1 MADDQGRQNL
11 ETRAQLLRAVDKL
24 ASIAQSQGQESRAFR
39 QAQEEVQDLIQRLG
53 GIERVMSMDELDD
66 DFTESIVGDDEL
78 WEEEFSEPT
87 TPIVELLPDLA
98 QVGVTVSRILDTLE
112 SWANWLADDEDA
124 RSDLLSQA
132 HRSLLE
138 ADGAVHATAAMLHLY
153 MTGAPPPGEL
163 FEEDGDEEES

>member
-1 MADDQGRQNL
+1 MADDQGRQDL
-11 ETRAQLLRAVDKL
+11 ETRVQLLRAVDKL
-24 ASIAQSQGQESRAFR
+24 AQIAQSQGQDTRAFR
-39 QAQEEVQDLIQRLG
+39 QAQEEVQDLIQRMG

-66 DFTESIVGDDEL
+66 DITESIVRDDEL
-78 WEEEFSEPT
+78 WEEEFSEPK

-98 QVGVTVSRILDTLE
+98 QVGVTLSRTLDTLE
-112 SWANWLADDEDA
+112 SWADWLADDEDA

-153 MTGAPPPGEL
+153 MTGAPPPGEIL
-163 FEEDGDEEES
+163 GEGEEES

>member
-1 MADDQGRQNL
+1 MADDQGRRDI
-11 ETRAQLLRAVDKL
+11 ETRTQLLRAVDKL
-24 ASIAQSQGQESRAFR
+24 ARIAQSHGQDTSAFR
-39 QAQEEVQDLIQRLG
+39 QVQEEVQDLIQRLG

-66 DFTESIVGDDEL
+66 DITESIVMDDEL
-78 WEEEFSEPT
+78 WDEEFSEPK

-98 QVGVTVSRILDTLE
+98 QVGVTLSRTLDALE
-112 SWANWLADDEDA
+112 GWANWLADDEDA

-153 MTGAPPPGEL
+153 MTGAPPPSEL
-163 FEEDGDEEES
+163 LAEDEDES